1 MGFMWLK
8 MKAASTMSEAI
19 LTSGTVYFFFE
30 RSSKPANSIKFLRN
44 VHPLKRTV
52 RTNHQESIK
61 PPKMDSKRRESPQN
75 SHAEMHCLI
84 PKTGDF
90 RTFGGHLSFFEELF
104 AVFHGN
110 QKGAPTIWP
119 ARQLREGSA
128 WPFGRV

>member
-8 MKAASTMSEAI
+8 MKPASKMSEAVTY
-19 LTSGTVYFFFE
+19 LRYCVFFFRE
-30 RSSKPANSIKFLRN
+30 EFQTSNSIKFLGN
-44 VHPLKRTV
+44 VHPLRRTV
-52 RTNHQESIK
+52 RTNHQEFIK
-61 PPKMDSKRRESPQN
+61 PPKMDSKTRESPQN
-75 SHAEMHCLI
+75 SHTETHCLI
-84 PKTGDF
+84 PKWMISGPNW
-90 RTFGGHLSFFEELF
+90 GYLSFFEELF